1 MSGRWRGGRK
11 RGHWV
16 APEPGHRR
24 MRHRH
29 RPSEAHGEGTSSAA
43 AVSQLAQTGDTSD
56 APELPGFYFDREKN
70 RYFRLL
76 PGHNNCN
83 PLTTE
88 SICAREKERQRL
100 QLLKQDESTNRV
112 PQNGVP
118 VTRVLNERRA
128 GFHSTRSY
136 SRLMHELKLVAMQR
150 RVVHSV
156 SGDFGLLELDS
167 KSERIFALYNEHTHY
182 KYGLFD
188 LSCREGKLHTKIYGL
203 LKASPC
209 KLNSM
214 SWASFNGKDSHILYP
229 LPIITKIARN
239 EVAVSD
245 GAMHASV
252 ELVPVSYFTGEGTG
266 VDAIFNF
273 TILTFSCVYGRHP
286 QHNHCFSAGCSG
298 KAVVTDVV
306 TGHQQTIHTH
316 SDVLAQCFA
325 EQSPLLYCGCRSG
338 KVWRADL
345 RDGTGPNGSR
355 RRRSLLRHESAIVAL
370 RTLADENYLLASDM
384 AGKIKLWDVRTQ
396 RSVLEYHGHHNE
408 HAILPLHVS
417 DDENF
422 IVAVGQDNS
431 TRFWRLRDGLLLRT
445 MPSAVP
451 VSCTKAAP
459 SVALMPSLGGPHGA
473 PGLLVAA
480 GQRLFHY
487 SY

>member
-1 MSGRWRGGRK
+1 
-11 RGHWV
+11 
-16 APEPGHRR
+16 
-24 MRHRH
+24 
-29 RPSEAHGEGTSSAA
+29 
-43 AVSQLAQTGDTSD
+43 VS
-56 APELPGFYFDREKN
+56 ELPGFYFDREKN

-88 SICAREKERQRL
+88 SICTREKERQRL
-100 QLLKQDESTNRV
+100 QLLKQDESTNREV

-156 SGDFGLLELDS
+156 SGDFGLMEVDS

-188 LSCREGKLHTKIYGL
+188 LSCREGKLHTKIYVHTHISF
-203 LKASPC
+203 KPQQ
-209 KLNSM
+209 LNSM

-229 LPIITKIARN
+229 LPIITKQTVVCR
-239 EVAVSD
+239 VKLDDSF
-245 GAMHASV
+245 MLLSHS
-252 ELVPVSYFTGEGTG
+252 TG

-345 RDGTGPNGSR
+345 RDRTGPNSSR

-396 RSVLEYHGHHNE
+396 RTVLEYHGHRNE

-445 MPSAVP
+445 IPSAVP
-451 VSCTKAAP
+451 VSCTKAAL
-459 SVALMPSLGGPHGA
+459 SVALMPSLSRPHGA

-480 GQRLFHY
+480 GHRLFHY
-487 SY
+487 CY